1 MKRVSRAWVRGL
13 SALLLAGV
21 CLSAAAVLPTVPTAV
36 AEPAR
41 ASSFGAAGLLQAG
54 LGLAFVVAMIFGCA
68 WVARRFGLQQSGSGR
83 LLKVVSSAMVGQ
95 RERVVVVEIGG
106 QWLVLGVASG
116 QVRAL
121 HSMPAQA
128 VPDAGT
134 APSLSGFRGFSGPG
148 SAFSNKL
155 LESLNKLKKRD

>member
-1 MKRVSRAWVRGL
+1 MKPVSRHVVRGL
-13 SALLLAGV
+13 AALLLAGL
-21 CLSAAAVLPTVPTAV
+21 CLSAGAVLPTVPAAA
-36 AEPAR
+36 AEPVR
-41 ASSFGAAGLLQAG
+41 ASFGAAGLLQAG

-68 WVARRFGLQQSGSGR
+68 WLARRFGLQAGGSGR

-95 RERVVVVEIGG
+95 RERVVVVEVGG
-106 QWLVLGVASG
+106 QWLVLGVAAG

-121 HSMPAQA
+121 HSMPAQT
-128 VPDAGT
+128 VPDSDA
-134 APSLSGFRGFSGPG
+134 APAPQRFTGPG